1 MTYTDNHLRLR
12 PLNAAE
18 LALSLENYSELEQAL
33 GLNVTSTTTLLDDEE
48 MRYALRVRHAK
59 VLQDEENYCWLTMWA
74 IIHREQ
80 QQLIGFL
87 ILKGPRTSKGR
98 SSLVMSWT
106 RDTGARA
113 MPQKRCGRSPPG
125 SSAIPAHAGSLQI
138 PRRITSPPTVSCS
151 TWVRSCTG
159 KPRICSG
166 GELLGQPVAD
176 GDELGGCPAGTISC
190 GR

>member
-1 MTYTDNHLRLR
+1 MKLTGEHLDLS
-12 PLNAAE
+12 PLSASE
-18 LALSLENYSELEQAL
+18 LALALENYAGLEQAL
-33 GLNVTSTTTLLDDEE
+33 GLNVTATATLLDDEE

-87 ILKGPRTSKGR
+87 ILKGRPNEQGR

-106 RDTGARA
+106 RDTGAKA

-138 PRRITSPPTVSCS
+138 PRRTTSPPTVSCS
-151 TWVRSCTG
+151 TWMQSCTAR
-159 KPRICSG
+159 PRICSG
-166 GELLGQPVAD
+166 GVSPGQPVTD
-176 GDELGGCPAGTISC
+176 GDELKTLS
-190 GR
+190 

>member
-87 ILKGPRTSKGR
+87 ILKGPPNEQGEVIVGYVLDERYWGQGYATEALRQITAWIFSHP
-98 SSLVMSWT
+98 
-106 RDTGARA
+106 GARWVIA
-113 MPQKRCGRSPPG
+113 DTEKDNFASHRVLQHLGAELYRETEDLFWWRIARPA
-125 SSAIPAHAGSLQI
+125 SS
-138 PRRITSPPTVSCS
+138 
-151 TWVRSCTG
+151 
-159 KPRICSG
+159 
-166 GELLGQPVAD
+166 
-176 GDELGGCPAGTISC
+176 
-190 GR
+190 